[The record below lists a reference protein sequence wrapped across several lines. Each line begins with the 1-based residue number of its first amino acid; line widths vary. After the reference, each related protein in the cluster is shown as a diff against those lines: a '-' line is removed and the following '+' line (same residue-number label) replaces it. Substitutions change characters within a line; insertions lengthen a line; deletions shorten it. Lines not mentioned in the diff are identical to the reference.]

1 VTKHFK
7 LQVDLLSDTTFGRGD
22 GVTGLVDTEIEYE
35 TQTGLPFIRGR
46 VLKGLLVEECAN
58 LLFALETQGGG
69 NNSVF
74 TQAAEWLFGKPGSTQ
89 DAPGHLRVGPA
100 RLPEAFRRAVENEVL
115 THKLLAA
122 DVLQSLTAIRR
133 QTAMNDESGAP
144 QEKSLRSS
152 RVALRG
158 LTFIADLHVDD
169 DIDAPALAL
178 LGACAQALRRGG
190 VGRNRGRGEL
200 HGTLW
205 GCSPDGDLTA
215 ELSASFKDLVLEGRN
230 A

>member
-1 VTKHFK
+1 MTIHYK
-7 LQVDLLSDTTFGRGD
+7 LQVRLLSDTTFGRGD
-22 GVTGLVDTEIEYE
+22 GVAGLVDTEIEYDP
-35 TQTGLPFIRGR
+35 QTGLPFIRGR

-58 LLFALETQGGG
+58 LLFALEKQGLD
-69 NNSVF
+69 NFNLFS
-74 TQAAEWLFGKPGSTQ
+74 QAAEWLFGKPGSTQ
-89 DAPGHLRVGPA
+89 DTPGHLRVGPA
-100 RLPEAFRRAVENEVL
+100 LLPEAFRQVVEEEVIAKKF
-115 THKLLAA
+115 TSA

-158 LTFIADLHVDD
+158 LTFFADLQVDED
-169 DIDAPALAL
+169 VEAPARAL
-178 LGACAQALRRGG
+178 LGACAQSLRRGG

-200 HGTLW
+200 EVTVW
-205 GCSPDGDLTA
+205 ESSSERELTT
-215 ELSASFKDLVLEGRN
+215 ELSKSFENLVLEGRG